1 MTTEEGTTEP
11 LPPACTTVL
20 SEPKPMTATF
30 FRGESGS
37 SSPLFL
43 SSTVHCAASLRAD
56 LTEASVVT
64 LWPSFL

>member
-1 MTTEEGTTEP
+1 
-11 LPPACTTVL
+11 
-20 SEPKPMTATF
+20 MTATVW
-30 FRGESGS
+30 RGESGS
-37 SSPLFL
+37 SLPLFL